1 MVRIDRIVNEAD
13 IKETE
18 YQCTFQCTV
27 NLFTW
32 TFPVGLKKNYKFKDQ
47 IFMNFSVLTLCT
59 NGVFI
64 ISTNNLA

>member
-32 TFPVGLKKNYKFKDQ
+32 TFPVGLKKNYKFKD
-47 IFMNFSVLTLCT
+47 
-59 NGVFI
+59 
-64 ISTNNLA
+64 